1 MEPVSREVLARWQ
14 TRKTKRQKR
23 AFEEFLLSALRD
35 AGYAD
40 ARAEECGALLKSR
53 NLIAGD
59 PGKAKVIFTAHYDT
73 CAVLPVPNYIT
84 PMNLP
89 VWIFY
94 QLLLVLGIFLV
105 ATALGA
111 LVWLLPLSEDA
122 LFLASKLVFMGS
134 MLFMGFWMIAG
145 KASAHTAND
154 NTSGVIALLEAALAL
169 PEERRAEV
177 AFVWFDNE
185 ESGLFGSSAFAAKH
199 KAVAKNTLLINFDCV
214 SDGDT
219 FLVVLP
225 HRMKDEPLADVLRAC
240 FMPHGGKEAVFPTTR
255 KAFYPSDQLHF
266 RRGVGVAALKRGK
279 LGLYLDRIHT
289 KDDTVF
295 DEANIA
301 CCVNGMLRL
310 ADRVSGCR

>member
-1 MEPVSREVLARWQ
+1 MQTVSREVLARWQ
-14 TRKTKRQKR
+14 VRKTKKQKR
-23 AFEEFLLSALRD
+23 AFEAFLLRTLRE

-53 NLIAGD
+53 NLIVGNPD
-59 PGKAKVIFTAHYDT
+59 TAKVIFTAHYDT

-84 PMNLP
+84 PTNLL

-94 QLLLVLGIFLV
+94 QLLLVLGMFLC
-105 ATALGA
+105 ATVLAALI
-111 LVWLLPLSEDA
+111 WLLPLSEAA
-122 LFLASKLVFMGS
+122 LFGASTLMFVAVLCFMCV
-134 MLFMGFWMIAG
+134 WMIAG
-145 KASAHTAND
+145 KANKHTAND
-154 NTSGVIALLEAALAL
+154 NTSGVVARLEAALAM
-169 PEERRAEV
+169 PEERRKEV

-199 KAVAKNTLLINFDCV
+199 REAARNTLLVNFDCV

-225 HRMKDEPLADVLRAC
+225 HRMKEEPLADILRAS
-240 FMPHGGKEAVFPTTR
+240 FMPRGAKQALFPTTR

-266 RRGVGVAALKRGK
+266 KRGVGVAALKRGK

-289 KDDTVF
+289 REDTMF
-295 DEANIA
+295 DEQNIN
-301 CCVNGMLRL
+301 CCADGMLRL
-310 ADRVSGCR
+310 ADRL